1 MSVAPVQ
8 TVAPAADL
16 QRAIFQGICRLKHV
30 IPTHLSTP
38 SRRWIKQ
45 ILEDFDL
52 ESFHFRLL
60 VKAAEAWDRSEQARE
75 QIVRDGITV
84 PDRYGV
90 LKAHPA
96 VAIERDSRLAFA
108 RLLRELALDAAA
120 PESRPPRT
128 ADYGSRR

>member
-1 MSVAPVQ
+1 M
-8 TVAPAADL
+8 
-16 QRAIFQGICRLKHV
+16 KHV
-30 IPTHLSTP
+30 IPTHLSAP

-45 ILEDFDL
+45 ILADFDL

-75 QIVRDGITV
+75 QIAADGITV

-120 PESRPPRT
+120 PDSRPPRT

>member
-1 MSVAPVQ
+1 MR
-8 TVAPAADL
+8 DL
-16 QRAIFQGICRLKHV
+16 QFKGCLHLKHV
-30 IPTHLSTP
+30 VPTHLAAP
-38 SRRWIKQ
+38 SRRWVKQ
-45 ILEDFDL
+45 ILADFDL

-75 QIVRDGITV
+75 QLAQDGITV

-96 VAIERDSRLAFA
+96 VAIEQDSRLAFA
-108 RLLRELALDAAA
+108 RLLRELALDAA
-120 PESRPPRT
+120 PPDNRPPRT

>member
-1 MSVAPVQ
+1 M
-8 TVAPAADL
+8 T
-16 QRAIFQGICRLKHV
+16 HV
-30 IPTHLSTP
+30 IPKHLAPPT
-38 SRRWIKQ
+38 RRWIKQ
-45 ILEDFDL
+45 ILADFDL

-60 VKAAEAWDRSEQARE
+60 VKAGEAWDRSEQARE
-75 QIVRDGITV
+75 AVAADGITV

-120 PESRPPRT
+120 PDSRPPRT
-128 ADYGSRR
+128 ADYGARR

>member
-1 MSVAPVQ
+1 MKN
-8 TVAPAADL
+8 
-16 QRAIFQGICRLKHV
+16 I
-30 IPTHLSTP
+30 IPTHLSAPT
-38 SRRWIKQ
+38 RRWIKQ
-45 ILEDFDL
+45 ILADFEL

-60 VKAAEAWDRSEQARE
+60 VKAADAWDRSEQARE
-75 QIVRDGITV
+75 QIAADGITV

-120 PESRPPRT
+120 PDSRPPRT

>member
-1 MSVAPVQ
+1 
-8 TVAPAADL
+8 
-16 QRAIFQGICRLKHV
+16 LKHV
-30 IPTHLSTP
+30 IPTHLSPP
-38 SRRWIKQ
+38 SKRWVKQ
-45 ILEDFDL
+45 IIGDFDL

-60 VKAAEAWDRSEQARE
+60 VKGAEAWDRSEQARE
-75 QIVRDGITV
+75 QIATDGITV

-108 RLLRELALDAAA
+108 RLLRELALDAAV
-120 PESRPPRT
+120 PDSRPPRT

>member
-1 MSVAPVQ
+1 M
-8 TVAPAADL
+8 
-16 QRAIFQGICRLKHV
+16 KHA
-30 IPTHLSTP
+30 IPTHLTGP

-45 ILEDFDL
+45 ILADFDL

-60 VKAAEAWDRSEQARE
+60 VKAAEAWERSEQARE
-75 QIVRDGITV
+75 QIATDGITV

-96 VAIERDSRLAFA
+96 VAIERDARLAFA

-120 PESRPPRT
+120 PDSRPPRT
-128 ADYGSRR
+128 PDYGARR

>member
-1 MSVAPVQ
+1 M
-8 TVAPAADL
+8 
-16 QRAIFQGICRLKHV
+16 KHI
-30 IPTHLSTP
+30 IPTHLSPP

-45 ILEDFDL
+45 IIGDFDL

-75 QIVRDGITV
+75 LLANEGITTL
-84 PDRYGV
+84 DRYGV
-90 LKAHPA
+90 AKTHPA
-96 VAIERDSRLAFA
+96 IAIERDSRLAFA

-120 PESRPPRT
+120 PDSRPPRT